1 MSDASL
7 TEQLLAELDRCARLR
22 TRVVEDALFRERR
35 VLLRAWQAERL
46 ARTHGDLLQS
56 KRFHD
61 AVVFFLTD
69 LYGPNDLSPH
79 IEDLRRL
86 VPLMVRTLP
95 EAGVKA
101 VAHAIELNA
110 LAEDLDGAMV
120 EALDAQA
127 AKISDPAYA
136 AAYRKVGR
144 AEDRERQID
153 LIALLGGALEAL
165 ARQRFVGTALWAI
178 RKPAQAAGFGDL
190 QGFIE
195 RGYAAFAA
203 MHGGAGE
210 FVSIVVARERVL
222 SKALLAG
229 DDGALQ
235 RPPQG

>member
-1 MSDASL
+1 MYVL
-7 TEQLLAELDRCARLR
+7 TSCQMLHLRNNCLLNSIGVHMCARGLSR
-22 TRVVEDALFRERR
+22 MPCSASGACCC
-35 VLLRAWQAERL
+35 AWQAERL

-86 VPLMVRTLP
+86 VPLMARTLP

-127 AKISDPAYA
+127 AKISNPAYA

-144 AEDRERQID
+144 AEVRERQID

-195 RGYAAFAA
+195 RG
-203 MHGGAGE
+203 
-210 FVSIVVARERVL
+210 
-222 SKALLAG
+222 
-229 DDGALQ
+229 
-235 RPPQG
+235 